1 VAAATTALVALFLTP
16 LFRNLPEAALG
27 AIVII
32 AVSSMERIGPLRRLW
47 RLRRSDCVL
56 ALVALFAVLIFQIL
70 VGLAIAVALSI
81 GLIVWHAS
89 QARLEVPGRRA
100 PSPDDTSAKPPSRPG
115 LLVVRPQEMLFF
127 VNAAQIRDA
136 VLATTADEAQPP
148 DVVLLD
154 LALTPDLDVPALDA
168 LADIRDLLKKQASRL
183 WIVTEVDVV
192 LHRLQLAGLTDAD
205 ASDVYENAAGGMLSY
220 LATHSTQG
228 EPGHRTVL
236 RDLLE
241 YIDKRLKQ
249 TSLDESGRI
258 VLDALEAQV
267 RDDLAKLGGEGP

>member
-1 VAAATTALVALFLTP
+1 
-16 LFRNLPEAALG
+16 
-27 AIVII
+27 
-32 AVSSMERIGPLRRLW
+32 
-47 RLRRSDCVL
+47 
-56 ALVALFAVLIFQIL
+56 
-70 VGLAIAVALSI
+70 
-81 GLIVWHAS
+81 
-89 QARLEVPGRRA
+89 VPGRRA

-127 VNAAQIRDA
+127 VNASQIRDA

-168 LADIRDLLKKQASRL
+168 IADIRDLLEKQGSRL
-183 WIVTEVDVV
+183 WIVTELDVV

-205 ASDVYENAAGGMLSY
+205 ASNVYEDAAGGMLSY
-220 LATHSTQG
+220 LATHSKQG
-228 EPGHRTVL
+228 QADHRTVL

-258 VLDALEAQV
+258 VLDELEAHV
-267 RDDLAKLGGEGP
+267 RDDLAKLGGAGP